1 MLNEQRS
8 LDVVCGAAARTAIE
22 TTTNLAAS
30 SSGGASRRAG
40 RQVLYG
46 LVLMML
52 SVAAV
57 AEPVPVRVVTVA
69 AGLNHPWSL
78 AFLPGGDLLVTERNG
93 GLRIIH
99 DGKLETK
106 SISGVPIAFAEGDG
120 GLLGLTLHPEFARNG
135 LLYVCLTVGSISANA
150 ASVIRGRLVGRTLQ
164 EVTTIFTAVP
174 FKKAPDHFGCR
185 LMFSPDQKLLVTL
198 GDGRWYPYQA
208 QALDND
214 LGKVVRLNDD
224 GTIPA
229 DNPFARRWQARPEI
243 YTYGHRNIQ
252 GIALNPLT
260 GEVWIHEHGPKG
272 GDEVNILHAGANY
285 GWPMIT
291 YGIDYSGQV
300 VSEKTAMPGME
311 QPVIYWTP
319 SIAPSGM
326 AFYTG
331 ARIPEWRGDLFVGA
345 LAGRYLR
352 RVHFVGTLIVSQEVL
367 LAELNE
373 RIREVCD
380 GPDGYLYITTD
391 ATDGRILRLEPP

>member
-1 MLNEQRS
+1 
-8 LDVVCGAAARTAIE
+8 
-22 TTTNLAAS
+22 
-30 SSGGASRRAG
+30 
-40 RQVLYG
+40 
-46 LVLMML
+46 
-52 SVAAV
+52 
-57 AEPVPVRVVTVA
+57 
-69 AGLNHPWSL
+69 LNHPWSL
-78 AFLPGGDLLVTERNG
+78 AFLPGGDLMVTERNG
-93 GLRIIH
+93 GLRIVH
-99 DGKLETK
+99 DGQLEAK
-106 SISGVPIAFAEGDG
+106 PIAGVPNAFAEVDG
-120 GLLGLTLHPEFARNG
+120 GLLGMTLHPDFAHNG
-135 LLYVCLTVGSISANA
+135 LLYMCLSIGTTSANA
-150 ASVIRGRLVGRTLQ
+150 SSVIRGRLVGRTLQ
-164 EVTTIFTAVP
+164 DVKTIFTAAP
-174 FKKAPDHFGCR
+174 LKKDALHFGCR
-185 LMFSPDQKLLVTL
+185 LMFGPDGKLLVTL

-300 VSEKTAMPGME
+300 VSERTAMPGME
-311 QPVIYWTP
+311 QPVIHWTP

-331 ARIPEWRGDLFVGA
+331 TKIPEWRGDLFVGA
-345 LAGRYLR
+345 LAGHHLR
-352 RVHFVGTLIVSQEVL
+352 HVHFVGTLIVSQEEL
-367 LAELNE
+367 LTDVKE

-380 GPDGYLYITTD
+380 GPDGYLYVTTD
-391 ATDGRILRLEPP
+391 MTEGRILRLEPQ

>member
-1 MLNEQRS
+1 M
-8 LDVVCGAAARTAIE
+8 
-22 TTTNLAAS
+22 
-30 SSGGASRRAG
+30 
-40 RQVLYG
+40 
-46 LVLMML
+46 
-52 SVAAV
+52 
-57 AEPVPVRVVTVA
+57 
-69 AGLNHPWSL
+69 
-78 AFLPGGDLLVTERNG
+78 LVTERNG

-99 DGKLETK
+99 DGKVEHEA
-106 SISGVPIAFAEGDG
+106 ISGVPASFAEGDG
-120 GLLGLTLHPEFARNG
+120 GLLGLALHPDFARNG
-135 LLYVCLTVGSISANA
+135 LLYVCLTVGSTAANA
-150 ASVIRGRLVGRTLQ
+150 TSVIRGRLTGRALQ
-164 EVTTIFTAVP
+164 SVTTIFTAVP
-174 FKKAPDHFGCR
+174 FKKDALHFGCR
-185 LMFSPDQKLLVTL
+185 LMFGPDGKLLVTL

-272 GDEVNILHAGANY
+272 GDEVNILHSGANY

-300 VSEKTAMPGME
+300 VSEKSAMPGME

-331 ARIPEWRGDLFVGA
+331 SRIPEWRGDLFVGA
-345 LAGRYLR
+345 LAGRHLR
-352 RVHFVGTLIVSQEVL
+352 RVHFIGGLVASQEVL
-367 LAELNE
+367 LAELNQ

-391 ATDGRILRLEPP
+391 AADGRILRLEPP

>member
-1 MLNEQRS
+1 MLNEQRFS
-8 LDVVCGAAARTAIE
+8 DVACGSAAKTAID
-22 TTTNLAAS
+22 TTNPAAGN
-30 SSGGASRRAG
+30 SGRSSRRA
-40 RQVLYG
+40 RSRAPYAL
-46 LVLMML
+46 LLMTL
-52 SVAAV
+52 GAAAV
-57 AEPVPVRVVTVA
+57 AEPPPVRVATVA

-78 AFLPGGDLLVTERNG
+78 VFLPSGDLLVTERNG

-99 DGKLETK
+99 DGKMEHEA
-106 SISGVPIAFAEGDG
+106 ISGVPASFAEGDG
-120 GLLGLTLHPEFARNG
+120 GLLGLALHPDFARNG
-135 LLYVCLTVGSISANA
+135 LLYVCLTVGSTAANA
-150 ASVIRGRLVGRTLQ
+150 TSVIRGRLTGRALQ
-164 EVTTIFTAVP
+164 SVTTIFTAVP
-174 FKKAPDHFGCR
+174 FKRDALHFGCR
-185 LMFSPDQKLLVTL
+185 LMFGPDGKLLVTL

-272 GDEVNILHAGANY
+272 GDEVNILHSGANY

-300 VSEKTAMPGME
+300 VSEKSAMPGME

-331 ARIPEWRGDLFVGA
+331 SRIPEWRGDLFVGA
-345 LAGRYLR
+345 LAGRHLR
-352 RVHFVGTLIVSQEVL
+352 RVHFVGGLVASQEVL
-367 LAELNE
+367 LAELSE

-391 ATDGRILRLEPP
+391 AADGRILRLEPP

>member
-8 LDVVCGAAARTAIE
+8 LDFVCGATARTAID
-22 TTTNLAAS
+22 TTNLAAS

-57 AEPVPVRVVTVA
+57 AEPVPVRVATVA

-150 ASVIRGRLVGRTLQ
+150 TSVIRGRLVGRTLQ

-185 LMFSPDQKLLVTL
+185 LMFSPDRKLLVTL

-214 LGKVVRLNDD
+214 LGKIVRLNDD
-224 GTIPA
+224 GTIPV

-311 QPVIYWTP
+311 PPVIYWTP

-345 LAGRYLR
+345 LAGRHLR

>member
-1 MLNEQRS
+1 MLF
-8 LDVVCGAAARTAIE
+8 
-22 TTTNLAAS
+22 
-30 SSGGASRRAG
+30 
-40 RQVLYG
+40 G

-52 SVAAV
+52 SGAAV

-69 AGLNHPWSL
+69 AGMNHPWSL

-99 DGKLETK
+99 DGKLEPK
-106 SISGVPIAFAEGDG
+106 PISGVPIAFAEHDG

-135 LLYVCLTVGSISANA
+135 LIYICLSIGTNAANA
-150 ASVIRGRLVGRTLQ
+150 SSVIRGRLVGRALE

-174 FKKAPDHFGCR
+174 LKKEANHFGCR
-185 LMFSPDQKLLVTL
+185 LMFAPDGKLLVTL

-214 LGKVVRLNDD
+214 LGKVARLNDD

-229 DNPFARRWQARPEI
+229 DNPFARRWLARPEI

-291 YGIDYSGQV
+291 YGIDYSGQI

-331 ARIPEWRGDLFVGA
+331 ARIPQWRGDLFVGA
-345 LAGRYLR
+345 LAGRHLR

-367 LAELNE
+367 LAELGE

-380 GPDGYLYITTD
+380 APDGYLYVTTD

>member
-1 MLNEQRS
+1 MLH
-8 LDVVCGAAARTAIE
+8 
-22 TTTNLAAS
+22 
-30 SSGGASRRAG
+30 
-40 RQVLYG
+40 G
-46 LVLMML
+46 LLLMAL
-52 SVAAV
+52 SVTAV
-57 AEPVPVRVVTVA
+57 AEPAPVRAVTVA

-93 GLRIIH
+93 GLRMIH
-99 DGKLETK
+99 DGKLVEK
-106 SISGVPIAFAEGDG
+106 PIAGIPTAFAVSDG
-120 GLLGLTLHPEFARNG
+120 GLLGLTLHPDFGRNG
-135 LLYVCLTVGSISANA
+135 LVYVCMTVGTIPANA
-150 ASVIRGRLVGRTLQ
+150 SSVIRGRLVGRTL
-164 EVTTIFTAVP
+164 ENVTTIFTAVP
-174 FKKAPDHFGCR
+174 FKKEANHFGCR
-185 LMFSPDQKLLVTL
+185 LMFGPDGKLLVTL

-224 GTIPA
+224 GTVPA
-229 DNPFARRWQARPEI
+229 DNPFAHRWLARPEI

-260 GEVWIHEHGPKG
+260 GDVWIHEYGPKG

-291 YGIDYSGQV
+291 YGVDYSGQV
-300 VSEKTAMPGME
+300 VSEKTEMPGME

-331 ARIPEWRGDLFVGA
+331 SRVPEWRDDLFVGA
-345 LAGRYLR
+345 LAGRHLR
-352 RVHFVGTLIVSQEVL
+352 RVHFVGTLVASQEIL

-391 ATDGRILRLEPP
+391 SADGRVLRLERP